1 MSQAE
6 VRKKNKVKYGLK
18 NVYYALLLSEPGE
31 PITYG
36 APKSWPGAV
45 SIKFKAEGGTNKF
58 YADDVTYYT
67 SISNNGYS
75 GDFESAMVPDDFR
88 QEVMGDEADASGV
101 LIENS
106 KAIPKPFALMFEFD
120 GDVNAIRHV
129 LYNCKMSRPGLESKT
144 AEDKIDVQT
153 DSGEIAADPLL
164 DPVTGK
170 MIVHGKTGPNTT
182 KDVYDSWYTKVHT
195 PSDGIAPVV
204 GTAIVG
210 STKI

>member
-1 MSQAE
+1 MNQAE

-18 NVYYALLLSEPGE
+18 NVHYAPLLSEPGD

-36 APKSWPGAV
+36 GVKPWPGAV

-58 YADDVTYYT
+58 HADDVTYYT

-75 GDFESAMVPDDFR
+75 GDFESAMVPDEFR
-88 QEVMGDEADASGV
+88 QEVMGDEADANGV

-106 KAIPKPFALMFEFD
+106 EAVPKSFALLFEFD

-164 DPVTGK
+164 DPTVGK
-170 MIVHGKTGPNTT
+170 MIVHGKTGLNTT

-195 PSDGIAPVV
+195 PSDGTTPTV

-210 STKI
+210 STKV